1 MPQVCAFCHST
12 SSPVITRLADAV
24 LVLSPLAVSVNELD
38 IVISLVF
45 CAVAVTVAL
54 IAPDR
59 SAPVVL
65 VLSAEAVIDALD
77 VSVAAPSLRCVAVA
91 VTDALDERFASPSN

>member
-1 MPQVCAFCHST
+1 M
-12 SSPVITRLADAV
+12 
-24 LVLSPLAVSVNELD
+24 
-38 IVISLVF
+38 
-45 CAVAVTVAL
+45 AL